1 MKKMLALMTTILA
14 AACHTGPASDPTT
27 APTWTGAPA
36 HAAPT
41 ARTTAELAGR
51 RAQMIAY
58 LHDYM
63 EAGQYP
69 TDDTAGLPRSV
80 FVDSKGVRCP
90 MAELIWRSGHQDLVE
105 AVARE
110 HNEVRLADVHEGPL
124 VAWMEGSGLTMDEIN
139 LIQGAADLDM
149 VWLQEAPSQ
158 ESILARGEVR
168 GRLESAEQALRAG
181 TQHSLEVAVA
191 ALPNGKV
198 PIAKIEAGSK
208 VVPVAAMTSHAT
220 GRPLPTVA
228 LVAQPR
234 LRRAP
239 RGVQFQVSPNGS
251 FVPLGSGL
259 PIDAVPFA
267 ASAAPVAKN

>member
-1 MKKMLALMTTILA
+1 MKMLALMTTILA
-14 AACHTGPASDPTT
+14 TACHTGPASDPTT
-27 APTWTGAPA
+27 APTSP
-36 HAAPT
+36 HAAPI

-51 RAQMIAY
+51 RAQMIAW

-69 TDDTAGLPRSV
+69 TDDAGLPRSV

-110 HNEVRLADVHEGPL
+110 HNEVRLADVHDGPL

-139 LIQGAADLDM
+139 LIQGAADIDM
-149 VWLQEAPSQ
+149 VWLQEVPNQ
-158 ESILARGEVR
+158 ETILARGEVR

-191 ALPNGKV
+191 TLPNGTV
-198 PIAKIEAGSK
+198 PDAKIAAGEK
-208 VVPVAAMTSHAT
+208 VVPAAAMTSHAT
-220 GRPLPTVA
+220 GRPLPA
-228 LVAQPR
+228 IAAVAQPR
-234 LRRAP
+234 WRR
-239 RGVQFQVSPNGS
+239 VSRYSMGSIQLTPNGS
-251 FVPLGSGL
+251 LQT
-259 PIDAVPFA
+259 INAVPPTG
-267 ASAAPVAKN
+267 SAPVVKN